1 MGLFKKHSRRR
12 ALPLRRGLCNRGD
25 ATAFQMFG
33 YSTIVYVFT
42 DWIIQASIN
51 DPRSTAQ
58 CRRRWRPGAHADRF
72 AFA

>member
-42 DWIIQASIN
+42 DWSI
-51 DPRSTAQ
+51 PHMLTGLLL
-58 CRRRWRPGAHADRF
+58 PKP
-72 AFA
+72 